1 MPTRTTRRLAA
12 ATMAAAALLAIAGFT
27 ALGSVFEYP
36 QILKEP
42 TADILALYRA
52 HQGAVMAW
60 FAVLMVSAALL
71 APAGV
76 LLGRL
81 AGGSR
86 GRWIAGVGVVAAAV
100 QVIGLSRWVLLVPS
114 ISHDATDPAR
124 TAGAHHSFQLVH
136 TWLGTILG
144 ETIGYALTAAFTVLI
159 TLAVTRSTAPRWM
172 TWLGYAAA
180 ALIATGVVI
189 PLGLEL
195 ASLTNFAGYVLW
207 CLWLLAMA
215 AFLWR
220 APAATVSPTAAVTNL
235 ARARFPATPRTAT
248 GDGEQVGAGPE
259 QARLGL
265 DAADGPEDPFPA
277 RRVGQPPLDVGQ
289 HPGRAL
295 HGQQGVQAQAG
306 LGDLPGQLLGQVEE
320 GGGEP
325 LRASGRVAVLAVA
338 QVALDD
344 RLEPRLV
351 QVAAEQA
358 VAGGREP
365 GDPGRGQDPARAQHP
380 PRLGEGP
387 DPVAAV
393 GQVVQGAQQQDGVD
407 AGVGPLEPAGVT
419 HAGAGQRAPRLLPG
433 GAQRLLDV
441 DGHRVDQVDLV
452 APRGQGQGVHASGPA
467 DVQDDRG
474 CRRQVPDQ
482 QLPGADPLK
491 AQGPEPPLLRHLGVV
506 GGDLAVEPLVI
517 GHRAGTAI
525 RRPWPSIA
533 GRAAAP
539 PACRA

>member
-189 PLGLEL
+189 PLGLEA

-235 ARARFPATPRTAT
+235 A
-248 GDGEQVGAGPE
+248 Q
-259 QARLGL
+259 
-265 DAADGPEDPFPA
+265 
-277 RRVGQPPLDVGQ
+277 
-289 HPGRAL
+289 GR
-295 HGQQGVQAQAG
+295 
-306 LGDLPGQLLGQVEE
+306 
-320 GGGEP
+320 
-325 LRASGRVAVLAVA
+325 
-338 QVALDD
+338 
-344 RLEPRLV
+344 
-351 QVAAEQA
+351 
-358 VAGGREP
+358 
-365 GDPGRGQDPARAQHP
+365 
-380 PRLGEGP
+380 
-387 DPVAAV
+387 
-393 GQVVQGAQQQDGVD
+393 
-407 AGVGPLEPAGVT
+407 
-419 HAGAGQRAPRLLPG
+419 
-433 GAQRLLDV
+433 
-441 DGHRVDQVDLV
+441 
-452 APRGQGQGVHASGPA
+452 
-467 DVQDDRG
+467 
-474 CRRQVPDQ
+474 
-482 QLPGADPLK
+482 
-491 AQGPEPPLLRHLGVV
+491 
-506 GGDLAVEPLVI
+506 
-517 GHRAGTAI
+517 
-525 RRPWPSIA
+525 
-533 GRAAAP
+533 
-539 PACRA
+539 